1 MIFDLSYNLWEKVP
15 GWIAV
20 IGVSFAVIIMFHQ
33 RSKKA
38 ELPVT
43 KKVIT
48 GYMFFILG
56 FAICRIL
63 FLISDFERDINDV
76 SRLYTQIVLL
86 GYVANVGAFLWL
98 ARIIEKHLLLSKR
111 MFTTKIITIVLGFIV
126 IMFIISIFYFT
137 DLIIMI
143 TRYTVYAMSAVS
155 GLVVLAFYFKLIFKT
170 TGVVQKKFILSLVGI
185 CVMFSGIA
193 LDSEL
198 FTNWLPIF
206 IPPIITIVG
215 MIIFSFS
222 QRKED

>member
-1 MIFDLSYNLWEKVP
+1 MLYDLSYNLWEKVP

-20 IGVSFAVIIMFHQ
+20 IGVSFIVIFMFYK

-38 ELPVT
+38 ELPIT

-56 FAICRIL
+56 FTICRIL
-63 FLISDFERDINDV
+63 FLISDFERNINDV

-86 GYVANVGAFLWL
+86 GYIANVGAFLWL
-98 ARIIEKHLLLSKR
+98 ARIIENHLLQSKR
-111 MFTTKIITIVLGFIV
+111 MITTKLITIVLAFIV
-126 IMFIISIFYFT
+126 VMFIISIFYFT

-143 TRYTVYAMSAVS
+143 TRYTVYSMSLIS

-170 TGVVQKKFILSLVGI
+170 TGVVQKKFILSLLGI
-185 CVMFSGIA
+185 CIMFSGIA
-193 LDSEL
+193 LDSEI

-206 IPPIITIVG
+206 VPPIITIVG
-215 MIIFSFS
+215 MIIFSLS
-222 QRKED
+222 QRKTD